1 MEGTDLDKLIEE
13 LNNEEDSTTV
23 TEGDSFSEAEGRD
36 LSTPQATTII
46 TQESVDWFILLR
58 FTELFFMTKNQALQ
72 GETLRRAD
80 WMLIYNVFG
89 M

>member
-46 TQESVDWFILLR
+46 TQESVD
-58 FTELFFMTKNQALQ
+58 
-72 GETLRRAD
+72 
-80 WMLIYNVFG
+80 
-89 M
+89 